1 MDNVT
6 AWELVTILVAVA
18 SLGMVVALT
27 YSVLKL
33 RQVTEDLSEITR
45 EIQKTVESSTGRLER
60 QATEIEKEYHRVDG
74 LIETAEMITSRAN
87 FVSGLTYSIF
97 TKPIGQIASLLKG
110 GLRMVKVIGVRLLRS
125 QIKT

>member
-1 MDNVT
+1 MT

-33 RQVTEDLSEITR
+33 RQVTEDLSEMTR
-45 EIQKTVESSTGRLER
+45 EIQETVELSTGRLER

-87 FVSGLTYSIF
+87 FVSGLTYSVF
-97 TKPIGQIASLLKG
+97 TKPIGQIAALLKG
-110 GLRMVKVIGVRLLRS
+110 GVRMVKVVGVRLLRS

>member
-1 MDNVT
+1 MT

-27 YSVLKL
+27 YTVLKL
-33 RQVTEDLSEITR
+33 RQATEDLSEMTR

-60 QATEIEKEYHRVDG
+60 QATEIEKEYHRVDV
-74 LIETAEMITSRAN
+74 LIETAEMITSIAN
-87 FVSGLTYSIF
+87 FVSGLTYSVF

-110 GLRMVKVIGVRLLRS
+110 GVRMVKVVGVRLLRS

>member
-1 MDNVT
+1 MT
-6 AWELVTILVAVA
+6 AWELVTILVALA

-27 YSVLKL
+27 YLVLKL
-33 RQVTEDLSEITR
+33 RQVTEDLGKTTR
-45 EIQKTVESSTGRLER
+45 EIQKTVELSTGRLER

-74 LIETAEMITSRAN
+74 LIETAEIIASRAN
-87 FVSGLTYSIF
+87 FVSGLTYSVL

-110 GLRMVKVIGVRLLRS
+110 GVRIVKVIGVRLLRS

>member
-1 MDNVT
+1 MENVT

-33 RQVTEDLSEITR
+33 RQVTEDLSEMTR

-87 FVSGLTYSIF
+87 FVSGLTYNVF

-110 GLRMVKVIGVRLLRS
+110 GVRMVKVLGVRLLRS

>member
-1 MDNVT
+1 MENVT

-33 RQVTEDLSEITR
+33 RQATEDLSEMTR
-45 EIQKTVESSTGRLER
+45 EIQKTVELSTGRLER

-74 LIETAEMITSRAN
+74 LIETAEMITSIAN
-87 FVSGLTYSIF
+87 FVSGLTYSVF

-110 GLRMVKVIGVRLLRS
+110 GVRMVKVVGVRLLRS

>member
-33 RQVTEDLSEITR
+33 RQVTEDLSEMTR

-74 LIETAEMITSRAN
+74 LIETAEMITTRAN

>member
-1 MDNVT
+1 MENVT

-33 RQVTEDLSEITR
+33 RQVTEDLSEISR
-45 EIQKTVESSTGRLER
+45 EIQKTVELSSGRLER

-87 FVSGLTYSIF
+87 FVSGLTYSVF
-97 TKPIGQIASLLKG
+97 TKPIGQVASLLKG
-110 GLRMVKVIGVRLLRS
+110 GVRLVKVIGIRLLRS

>member
-1 MDNVT
+1 VENVT

-27 YSVLKL
+27 YTVLKL
-33 RQVTEDLSEITR
+33 RQATEDLSEMTR

-87 FVSGLTYSIF
+87 FVSGLTYSVF

-110 GLRMVKVIGVRLLRS
+110 GVRMVKVVGVRLLRS

>member
-1 MDNVT
+1 MT
-6 AWELVTILVAVA
+6 ALELVTILVAVA

-33 RQVTEDLSEITR
+33 RQVTEDLSEISR
-45 EIQKTVESSTGRLER
+45 EIQKTVELSSGRLER

-87 FVSGLTYSIF
+87 FVSGLTYSVF
-97 TKPIGQIASLLKG
+97 TKPIGQVASLLKG
-110 GLRMVKVIGVRLLRS
+110 GVRLVKVIGIRLLRS

>member
-1 MDNVT
+1 MENVT

-27 YSVLKL
+27 YTVLKL
-33 RQVTEDLSEITR
+33 RQATEDLSEMTR

-74 LIETAEMITSRAN
+74 LIETAEMITTRAN

-110 GLRMVKVIGVRLLRS
+110 GLRMVKVIGIRLLRS

>member
-1 MDNVT
+1 MENVT

-27 YSVLKL
+27 YTVLKL
-33 RQVTEDLSEITR
+33 RQATEDLSEMTR

-87 FVSGLTYSIF
+87 FVSGLTYSVF

-110 GLRMVKVIGVRLLRS
+110 GVRMVKVVGLRLLRS

>member
-1 MDNVT
+1 MENVT

-27 YSVLKL
+27 YTVLKL
-33 RQVTEDLSEITR
+33 RQATEDLSEMTR

-87 FVSGLTYSIF
+87 FVSGLTYSVF

-110 GLRMVKVIGVRLLRS
+110 GVRMIKVVGVRLLRS

>member
-1 MDNVT
+1 MENVT

-27 YSVLKL
+27 YTVLKL
-33 RQVTEDLSEITR
+33 RQATEDLSEMTR

-60 QATEIEKEYHRVDG
+60 QATEREKEYHRVDG

-87 FVSGLTYSIF
+87 FVSGLTYSVF

-110 GLRMVKVIGVRLLRS
+110 GVRMVKVVGVRLLRS

>member
-1 MDNVT
+1 MENVT

-27 YSVLKL
+27 YTVLKL
-33 RQVTEDLSEITR
+33 RQATEDLSEMTR

-74 LIETAEMITSRAN
+74 LIETAEMITTRAN

>member
-1 MDNVT
+1 MENVT

-27 YSVLKL
+27 YTVLKL
-33 RQVTEDLSEITR
+33 RQATEDLSEMTR

-87 FVSGLTYSIF
+87 FVSGLTYSVF

-110 GLRMVKVIGVRLLRS
+110 GVRMVKVVGVRLLRS
-125 QIKT
+125 QVKT

>member
-1 MDNVT
+1 MENVT

-27 YSVLKL
+27 YTVLKL
-33 RQVTEDLSEITR
+33 RQATEDLSEMTR

-60 QATEIEKEYHRVDG
+60 QATEIQKEYHRVDG

-87 FVSGLTYSIF
+87 FVSGLTYSVF

-110 GLRMVKVIGVRLLRS
+110 GVRMVKVVGVRLLRS

>member
-1 MDNVT
+1 MENVT

-27 YSVLKL
+27 YTVLKL
-33 RQVTEDLSEITR
+33 RQATEDLSEMTR
-45 EIQKTVESSTGRLER
+45 EIQKTVELSTGRLER

-74 LIETAEMITSRAN
+74 LIETAEMITSRAK
-87 FVSGLTYSIF
+87 FVSGLTYSVF

-110 GLRMVKVIGVRLLRS
+110 GVRMVKVVGVRLLRS

>member
-1 MDNVT
+1 MENVT
-6 AWELVTILVAVA
+6 AWELVTILVAVV

-27 YSVLKL
+27 YTVLKL
-33 RQVTEDLSEITR
+33 RQATEDLSEMTR

-87 FVSGLTYSIF
+87 FVSGLTYSVF

-110 GLRMVKVIGVRLLRS
+110 GVRMVKVVGVRLLRS

>member
-1 MDNVT
+1 MT
-6 AWELVTILVAVA
+6 ALELVTILVAVA

-33 RQVTEDLSEITR
+33 RQVTEDLSEISR
-45 EIQKTVESSTGRLER
+45 EIQKTVELSSGRLER

-87 FVSGLTYSIF
+87 FVSGLTYSVF
-97 TKPIGQIASLLKG
+97 TKPIGQVASLLKG
-110 GLRMVKVIGVRLLRS
+110 GVRLIKVIGIRLLRS

>member
-1 MDNVT
+1 MENVT
-6 AWELVTILVAVA
+6 AWELVTILVAVV

-27 YSVLKL
+27 YTVLKL
-33 RQVTEDLSEITR
+33 RQATEDLSEMTR
-45 EIQKTVESSTGRLER
+45 EIQKTVELSTGRLER

-87 FVSGLTYSIF
+87 FVSGLTYSVF

-110 GLRMVKVIGVRLLRS
+110 GVRMVKVVGVRLLRS

>member
-1 MDNVT
+1 MENVT

-27 YSVLKL
+27 YTVLKL
-33 RQVTEDLSEITR
+33 RQATEDLSEMTR

-87 FVSGLTYSIF
+87 FVSGLTYSVF

-110 GLRMVKVIGVRLLRS
+110 GVRMVKVVGVRLLRS